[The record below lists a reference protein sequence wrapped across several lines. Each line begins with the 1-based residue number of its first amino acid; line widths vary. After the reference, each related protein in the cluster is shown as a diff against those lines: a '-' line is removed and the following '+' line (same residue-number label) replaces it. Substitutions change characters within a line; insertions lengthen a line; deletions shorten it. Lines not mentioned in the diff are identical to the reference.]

1 MAPCNLNRPLLKDL
15 ICSRKE
21 NGWDECI
28 LKAFIF
34 SAPVP
39 QWRAFTILDDPD
51 HAGSKLLDLFIPL
64 KSYTYGFTLM
74 TEKTASKYL
83 LNLEKHFAHDNPVLQ
98 KASKVFHAL
107 DQIEYDLGLIEMDET
122 TACKNSWW
130 PIVSLMGGNSTAKS
144 RFIDS
149 YLGAE
154 QQISGI
160 QTSSH
165 KFTVLLHNNQPNPT
179 ILPGTALDVDHRY
192 PFYQISRKIEQ
203 QQTGE
208 GNRINSYLEL
218 KTINSDRLKGK
229 LFIDTPNINAAAG
242 NPAAALLNRHSI
254 ENSDLVL
261 IFTDVFDL
269 ASPLLTELVET
280 IRQYQ
285 DSNKFV
291 YLIDEPYSSLGTNS
305 NDLIAACQKKL
316 SEQGLNTGQFIVLP
330 NQANSFTSQNQAA
343 VFAAI
348 DQRLANV
355 AHERSY
361 RVLDALQK
369 SIHALDETV
378 IPEVKAGITLW
389 KDRTNFSS
397 LLILGFII
405 ALSLFA
411 EINTG
416 IVLATVADPIM
427 GPIALVVL
435 IAIMTPLHV
444 LISKLQ
450 AKYIIKQ
457 LKTRQK
463 ELHLMENLAGLFEK
477 NMTFWRMLLPIS
489 EPAGWNKKTRARLSQ
504 LSDKTKELV
513 QLLNDNFGAY
523 DPTSFIAYSES
534 SDFNDL

>member
-1 MAPCNLNRPLLKDL
+1 MTQIML
-15 ICSRKE
+15 S
-21 NGWDECI
+21 
-28 LKAFIF
+28 
-34 SAPVP
+34 
-39 QWRAFTILDDPD
+39 
-51 HAGSKLLDLFIPL
+51 SKLPDLFIPL
-64 KSYTYGFTLM
+64 KSDTYGFTLM

-154 QQISGI
+154 QQVSGI

-330 NQANSFTSQNQAA
+330 NQANSFTTQNQAA

-427 GPIALVVL
+427 GPIALAVL

-477 NMTFWRMLLPIS
+477 NMTFWRMLLPVS
-489 EPAGWNKKTRARLSQ
+489 EPAGWNKKTRARLTQ

>member
-1 MAPCNLNRPLLKDL
+1 MAPCNLNRPLLKDP
-15 ICSRKE
+15 ICSHKE

-39 QWRAFTILDDPD
+39 QWRAFTILDDAD
-51 HAGSKLLDLFIPL
+51 HAGSKLPDLFIPL
-64 KSYTYGFTLM
+64 KSNTYGFNLM

-107 DQIEYDLGLIEMDET
+107 DQIEYDLGLIDMDET

-130 PIVSLMGGNSTAKS
+130 PIVTLMGGNSTAKS

-154 QQISGI
+154 QQTSGI

-203 QQTGE
+203 QQAGE

-218 KTINSDRLKGK
+218 KTINSDRLKSK

-361 RVLDALQK
+361 RVLDSLQK

-405 ALSLFA
+405 TLSLFA

-416 IVLATVADPIM
+416 IVLATVADPIL
-427 GPIALVVL
+427 GPIALAVL
-435 IAIMTPLHV
+435 IAIMTPLHL

-457 LKTRQK
+457 LKARQK

-477 NMTFWRMLLPIS
+477 NMTFWRMLLPVS
-489 EPAGWNKKTRARLSQ
+489 EPAGWNKKTRARLTQ